1 VGPLAQPTPTAG
13 STATDASPAAP
24 GVASPTAR
32 LEMSAI
38 SVAFGGVTALDD
50 VSLVVEPGQVH
61 GLIGPNGAGKT
72 TLFNVACGIVRADS
86 GAITWR
92 DRPLRRLR
100 PDQLA
105 RLGIAR
111 TLQGVGLFAGLT
123 VLENVMIGAHRHAR
137 AGFASAL
144 FALPRS
150 DSDERALRT
159 RATAALADL
168 AAERYA
174 DRYPGSLPY
183 PVQKRVALARAL
195 VSSPDLLLLD
205 EPASGLAEDEMHE
218 LGSLIR
224 SLSQRMSVLLVEHHM
239 DLVMSVCDRVT
250 VLDSGRVI
258 ASGTPTEI
266 QADPAVTAAYLGE
279 DVDVAHDA
287 AELTSGATTE
297 PVHRG

>member
-1 VGPLAQPTPTAG
+1 MGPLAQPTPTAG
-13 STATDASPAAP
+13 STALDRT
-24 GVASPTAR
+24 TAESARPSSR
-32 LEMSAI
+32 LEMTGI
-38 SVAFGGVTALDD
+38 SVAFGGVTALSD

-86 GAITWR
+86 GTITWR

-144 FALPRS
+144 LALPRS
-150 DSDERALRT
+150 DSDERALRG

-168 AAERYA
+168 DAERYA

-195 VSSPDLLLLD
+195 VSSPELLLLD

-218 LGSLIR
+218 LGKLIR
-224 SLSQRMSVLLVEHHM
+224 SLSARMGVLLVEHHM

-250 VLDSGRVI
+250 VLDSGAVI
-258 ASGTPTEI
+258 ASGTTTEI

-279 DVDVAHDA
+279 DVDVEHDA
-287 AELTSGATTE
+287 AELQAGTGAD
-297 PVHRG
+297 RA

>member
-1 VGPLAQPTPTAG
+1 VGPLAQPTTTAG
-13 STATDASPAAP
+13 STATGSTAA
-24 GVASPTAR
+24 AATATPPSSR
-32 LEMSAI
+32 LEMTGI
-38 SVAFGGVTALDD
+38 SVAFGGVTALSD

-86 GAITWR
+86 GTISWR

-100 PDQLA
+100 PSQLA
-105 RLGIAR
+105 GLGIAR

-137 AGFASAL
+137 AGFAAAL

-150 DSDERALRT
+150 DADERALRA
-159 RATAALADL
+159 RAMTALADL
-168 AAERYA
+168 DAEEFA

-195 VSSPDLLLLD
+195 VSAPDLLLLD

-224 SLSQRMSVLLVEHHM
+224 RLSGRMSVLLVEHHM

-250 VLDSGRVI
+250 VLDSGRLI
-258 ASGTPTEI
+258 ASGTTAEI

-279 DVDVAHDA
+279 DVDVEHDA
-287 AELTSGATTE
+287 AELQGGA
-297 PVHRG
+297 HRG